1 MANGIYIILYDILLI
16 NNVLEQ
22 MGSDLPQLNRHGICD
37 VSTLQVG
44 TPVASVL
51 GSEGLVPKGPGL
63 ETIGEFGE
71 C

>member
-1 MANGIYIILYDILLI
+1 
-16 NNVLEQ
+16 

-44 TPVASVL
+44 TPVTSVL
-51 GSEGLVPKGPGL
+51 ASEGLVPKGPSL

-71 C
+71 FGEC